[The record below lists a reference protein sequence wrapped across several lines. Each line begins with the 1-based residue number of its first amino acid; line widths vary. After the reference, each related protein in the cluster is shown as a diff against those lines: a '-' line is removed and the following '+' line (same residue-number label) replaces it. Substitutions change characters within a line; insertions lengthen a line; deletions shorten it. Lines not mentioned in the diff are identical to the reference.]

1 MMGVTEHAFCN
12 LNEIPYER
20 VQIVSRSACIV
31 GVLTFLQLINAVKAL
46 PISDQEINNVLSF
59 LLARSIRLENEQKR
73 RLQEAEMRRQETLRH
88 HLSDWRVY
96 LQAGDVMN
104 VSRYVMGGFDINS
117 NIGVLGDKPLIIAIS
132 SQSTN
137 LVKYLLENGA
147 NVNATN
153 ENGTTALHVAC
164 QLGWNDGIVQLLSS
178 GARFLPDKQ
187 GNTPLHIAAQQ
198 NSRKTIE
205 LLIQLKK
212 AGNKVWMGGE
222 LHVGY

>member
-1 MMGVTEHAFCN
+1 M
-12 LNEIPYER
+12 
-20 VQIVSRSACIV
+20 
-31 GVLTFLQLINAVKAL
+31 
-46 PISDQEINNVLSF
+46 
-59 LLARSIRLENEQKR
+59 
-73 RLQEAEMRRQETLRH
+73 
-88 HLSDWRVY
+88 
-96 LQAGDVMN
+96 
-104 VSRYVMGGFDINS
+104 
-117 NIGVLGDKPLIIAIS
+117 
-132 SQSTN
+132 
-137 LVKYLLENGA
+137 
-147 NVNATN
+147 NATN